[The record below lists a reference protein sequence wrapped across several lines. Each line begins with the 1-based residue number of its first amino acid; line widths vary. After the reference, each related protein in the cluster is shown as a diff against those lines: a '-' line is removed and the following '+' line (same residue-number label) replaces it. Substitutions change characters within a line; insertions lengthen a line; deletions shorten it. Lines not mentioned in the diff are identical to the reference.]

1 MPVPSSCNCSRY
13 LGGAS
18 AIQYATASW
27 ISCSASCCPFRDLCP
42 VARSPV
48 AIRPPRLVL
57 ESLLPPFVPVF
68 MCGLFI
74 CVGLWVLRRAARM
87 TCDRCGLGQRT
98 AGDPSCPIVSRASC
112 RMRSRARWGTDGV
125 VSSARACCA
134 EYRQRLRQ
142 QGVNMEKGLSEE
154 KNTPRNSPALCVE
167 PCKFDVSSPAFGPAT
182 SVDARPT
189 FRMKHRRTR
198 FMRGIWS

>member
-1 MPVPSSCNCSRY
+1 MRRHHGSLSLRRVVRFGIFVPLHDHLLQFVRPALSLSLFCPFCPCRY
-13 LGGAS
+13 IRVVHLCGALGG
-18 AIQYATASW
+18 
-27 ISCSASCCPFRDLCP
+27 
-42 VARSPV
+42 
-48 AIRPPRLVL
+48 
-57 ESLLPPFVPVF
+57 
-68 MCGLFI
+68 
-74 CVGLWVLRRAARM
+74 RRAARM
-87 TCDRCGLGQRT
+87 TCERCGLGQRT